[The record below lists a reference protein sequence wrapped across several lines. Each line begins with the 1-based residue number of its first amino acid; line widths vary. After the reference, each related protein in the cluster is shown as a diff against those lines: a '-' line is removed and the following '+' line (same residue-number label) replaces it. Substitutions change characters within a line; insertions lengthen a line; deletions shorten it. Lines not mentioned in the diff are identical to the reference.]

1 MPRKMKVMGIKT
13 YRPYTETRRFQTGL
27 TFEEITTSQPHKP
40 LLEPKTRI
48 SGRNNQGEITI
59 WRRGGGH
66 KRHYRVIDFKRDKTG
81 VLARVA
87 TIEYDPNR
95 SAFIALLSY
104 ADGDKRYILYPQGLK
119 VGDHV
124 VSGPEADIVTGN
136 ALPLKNIPV
145 GTMIHNIELRPGKG
159 GQMVRSAGGAAQLLA
174 KEGDYAQVRLPSG
187 EVRKVFIE
195 CVATIGQIGNPDH
208 ENISIGKAGRKRW
221 MGIRPTVRGVAMNPV
236 DHPLGGG
243 EGKTSGGRHPVTPWG
258 QPTRGYKTRNN
269 KSTDRYIVKRR
280 EKK

>member
-1 MPRKMKVMGIKT
+1 MKVMGIKT

-27 TFEEITTSQPHKP
+27 TFEEITTSRPHKP

-48 SGRNNQGEITI
+48 SGRNNHGEVTI

-81 VLARVA
+81 VPAHVA

-104 ADGDKRYILYPQGLK
+104 ADGEKRYILYPQGLK
-119 VGDHV
+119 VGDKV

-159 GQMVRSAGGAAQLLA
+159 GQMVRTAGGAAQLLA

-187 EVRKVFIE
+187 EVRRVFIE
-195 CVATIGQIGNPDH
+195 CVATIGQIGNLDH
-208 ENISIGKAGRKRW
+208 ENISIGKAGPCKVEGDSPHCPWRCHEPCGSSAGWR
-221 MGIRPTVRGVAMNPV
+221 RRQNLRRSQSCDTVGTA
-236 DHPLGGG
+236 D
-243 EGKTSGGRHPVTPWG
+243 PWL
-258 QPTRGYKTRNN
+258 QNA
-269 KSTDRYIVKRR
+269 
-280 EKK
+280 